1 MDYGILIQSTAL
13 GVVAGTNSSLKFREA
28 NLSKTHIP
36 ENFLL
41 FPVCAR
47 ASWWYFIQKEVLYQ
61 LFV

>member
-41 FPVCAR
+41 FPVFAR
-47 ASWWYFIQKEVLYQ
+47 AS
-61 LFV
+61 